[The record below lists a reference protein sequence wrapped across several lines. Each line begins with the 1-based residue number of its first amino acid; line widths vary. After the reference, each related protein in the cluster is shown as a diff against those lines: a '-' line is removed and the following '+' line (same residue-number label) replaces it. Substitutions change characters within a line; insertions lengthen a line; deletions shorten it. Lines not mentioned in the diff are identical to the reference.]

1 MELGTVDDREFVHTM
16 EGFQSN
22 VGNLQSMIRG
32 ALTEILG
39 ELGAVSALSYTGDL
53 SDGNLV
59 GFARRVYELFGTGAG
74 RILADIVSWVTKRAK
89 SA

>member
-1 MELGTVDDREFVHTM
+1 MGFGNVDDREFVRSM

-22 VGNLQSMIRG
+22 VGNLQSMIKG

-39 ELGAVSALSYTGDL
+39 ELGAISALSYTGDL

-59 GFARRVYELFGTGAG
+59 GFARRVYELFGTGAS
-74 RILADIVSWVTKRAK
+74 RILADIVSWVAERVK